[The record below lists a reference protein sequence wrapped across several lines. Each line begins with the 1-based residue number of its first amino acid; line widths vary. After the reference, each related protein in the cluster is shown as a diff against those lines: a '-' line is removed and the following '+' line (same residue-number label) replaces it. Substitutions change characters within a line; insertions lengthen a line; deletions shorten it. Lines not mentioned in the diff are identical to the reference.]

1 MRPPKEVSSTMY
13 RFIPT
18 AAAVAA
24 VAAVG
29 AAPAYADHRPG
40 HAGGG
45 GGGGNTSLAV
55 SLSADRTFVRFNPF
69 FTPPGGIAGLSGRI
83 TGQGAGGQVVV
94 LEQNPAPLEDG
105 RFDRA
110 NREVTS
116 DAQGNFRF
124 TNVVTPVNTQY
135 RVRVAPNTLSA
146 IAPVGVRLR
155 VTVGVSDRTPSR
167 GERVRFRGRVYPE
180 HDNKVVAIQR
190 RGSDG
195 RFRTVKR
202 TLTRDVVGQTY
213 SSYRTRVRIRRT
225 GVYRVIVKPADTDHA
240 RGYSRKRTLRVGS

>member
-1 MRPPKEVSSTMY
+1 MSRLIPPAAA
-13 RFIPT
+13 F
-18 AAAVAA
+18 AAVAA
-24 VAAVG
+24 VA

-45 GGGGNTSLAV
+45 GGNANLAV

-94 LEQNPAPLEDG
+94 LEQNPAPIEDG
-105 RFDRA
+105 RFEKA

-124 TNVVTPVNTQY
+124 ANVVTPVNTQY
-135 RVRVAPNTLSA
+135 RARVAPNTLSA
-146 IAPVGVRLR
+146 VAPVGVRLR
-155 VTVGVSDRTPSR
+155 VSVGVSDRTPSR

-180 HDNKVVAIQR
+180 HDIKVVAIQR